1 MIWLLEFSAAR
12 KLNGFHTFICL
23 QFCFVVKLKHAVDFV
38 SNCAF
43 CFHDLSF
50 FQRKIAFIKMMQL

>member
-12 KLNGFHTFICL
+12 KLNGFHL
-23 QFCFVVKLKHAVDFV
+23 PAVDFV